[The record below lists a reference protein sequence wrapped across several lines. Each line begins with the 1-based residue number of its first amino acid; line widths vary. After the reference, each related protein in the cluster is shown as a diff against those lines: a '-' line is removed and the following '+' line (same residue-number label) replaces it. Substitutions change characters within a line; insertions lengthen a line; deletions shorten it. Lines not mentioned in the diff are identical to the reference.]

1 MPQRVNRHGRPVS
14 HFPITDS
21 RPLIARE
28 FSANVAKHPHSF
40 VVAVVDDDQSV
51 LRSLECL
58 LESADYAVRLF
69 TSAAALLESGCLP
82 DIDCLISDVDMPH
95 MDAIDLLARIHTLRP
110 GLRTIL
116 ITGYPEKLNQAP
128 PLDGVYP
135 GLFIKPFQSQELLD
149 AVRDVLR
156 NSRD

>member
-1 MPQRVNRHGRPVS
+1 M
-14 HFPITDS
+14 
-21 RPLIARE
+21 
-28 FSANVAKHPHSF
+28 AKHPYGF

-58 LESADYAVRLF
+58 LASADYPVRLF
-69 TSAAALLESGCLP
+69 TSAIALLESGCLQEV
-82 DIDCLISDVDMPH
+82 DCLISDVDMPG
-95 MDAIDLLARIHTLRP
+95 MDAIDLLERIRALRP

-156 NSRD
+156 NSRG